1 MDILITLDI
10 LDSRICD
17 VEDCDNDQTYREFI
31 HESLDSINQDVTNEE
46 IDNMSDDERTQL
58 LSFCDE
64 IWSK

>member
-10 LDSRICD
+10 LDRRICD
-17 VEDCDNDQTYREFI
+17 IEDCDNDQTYREFI